1 MLGDT
6 FMKLLPQLKKCDLT
20 SLGFRTSM
28 ELAAGGVLTAMLLRW
43 ITI

>member
-1 MLGDT
+1 
-6 FMKLLPQLKKCDLT
+6 MKLLPPITKGDVT

>member
-1 MLGDT
+1 
-6 FMKLLPQLKKCDLT
+6 MKLLPPITKGDVT

-43 ITI
+43 ITG